1 MFAFYNI
8 GVQNEYLK
16 HKEEAKTYYEKA
28 LVSSKELNDEN
39 VRINCQKALKDLS
52 L

>member
-1 MFAFYNI
+1 
-8 GVQNEYLK
+8 
-16 HKEEAKTYYEKA
+16 

-52 L
+52 LWLNFCFFLNFSLKLIFG

>member
-1 MFAFYNI
+1 MITFYNI

-16 HKEEAKTYYEKA
+16 HKEDAKIYYEKA
-28 LVSSKELNDEN
+28 LIISKELNDEN
-39 VRINCQKALKDLS
+39 VRLNCQKAIKDLS